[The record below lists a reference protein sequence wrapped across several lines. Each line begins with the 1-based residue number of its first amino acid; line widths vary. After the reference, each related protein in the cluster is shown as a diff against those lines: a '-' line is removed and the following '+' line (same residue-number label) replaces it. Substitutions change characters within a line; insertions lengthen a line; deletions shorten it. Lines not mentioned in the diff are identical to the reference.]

1 MKVYVGNLPFSCT
14 EDELKALFQK
24 YSSLISCN
32 LVKDQETGRSR
43 GFAFVELSSDDE
55 ATQAI
60 NDLNNKPMGSTGRLL
75 VVNEARPRESR
86 PSNGKER
93 NFNRNKR

>member
-14 EDELKALFQK
+14 EDELKHLFGK

-43 GFAFVELSSDDE
+43 GFAFVEFSSDDE

-60 NDLNNKPMGSTGRLL
+60 NDLNNKPMGSSGRAL

-86 PSNGKER
+86 PANKER
-93 NFNRNKR
+93 NFNQRKKF

>member
-1 MKVYVGNLPFSCT
+1 MKVYVGNLPFSCS
-14 EDELKALFQK
+14 EDELKNLFSK
-24 YSSLISCN
+24 YASVISCN

-43 GFAFVELSSDDE
+43 GFAFVDFSSDDD

-60 NDLNNKPMGSTGRLL
+60 NDLHNKPMGSTGRLL

-86 PSNGKER
+86 PANKDR
-93 NFNRNKR
+93 NFTRNKR